1 MERKANYALV
11 GFSTLVLILAAIA
24 YVIWL
29 SQFQFNRD
37 FDLYDIKFV
46 GPVNGLTQ
54 GGEARFNG
62 IKVGEVTDIALDHR
76 DPSLVVARIQVKS
89 DVPIK
94 TDSYATL
101 EPQNITGVSFVQIA
115 AGSKEAKLLK
125 EVTPRGQVP
134 VLRSQQST
142 LSNLL
147 EGGGT
152 LLARAVE
159 ALDRVNRVLS
169 DKNIATFN
177 STLSDVNVVTAE
189 LRDQRAILGDA
200 RSALQSIDKAAANV
214 QDLVKH
220 TQTLV
225 DTDGKKTLAN
235 AAAAADELRAT
246 AADARALVA
255 SLKTPTQDFA
265 TNGLP
270 QLQSA
275 IVSLQG
281 AAESL
286 ERLANEIEASP
297 RALISKEPSKEIKVK
312 P

>member
-1 MERKANYALV
+1 MERKANYTLV
-11 GFSTLVLILAAIA
+11 GFATLLLMIAAVAFAFWLAR
-24 YVIWL
+24 
-29 SQFQFNRD
+29 FQFNRD

-46 GPVNGLTQ
+46 GPVNGLSQ

-62 IKVGEVTDIALDHR
+62 IKVGEVSNIALDKK
-76 DPSLVVARIQVKS
+76 DPSLVVARIREAS

-115 AGSKEAKLLK
+115 AGSTQARLLK
-125 EVTPRGQVP
+125 DVTPKGQVP
-134 VLRSQQST
+134 LLRSQAST

-169 DKNIATFN
+169 DKNITTFGA
-177 STLSDVNVVTAE
+177 TLSDINVVSSE
-189 LRDQRAILGDA
+189 LKGQKQVFADA
-200 RSALQSIDKAAANV
+200 RSALQGINKTAADYSELA
-214 QDLVKH
+214 KH
-220 TQTLV
+220 LQTLV
-225 DTDGKKTLAN
+225 DTDGKSTLKNAN
-235 AAAAADELRAT
+235 DAAAEIRAAAT
-246 AADARALVA
+246 DARQLVA
-255 SLKTPTQDFA
+255 ALKAPTTDFA

-275 IVSLQG
+275 IISLQG
-281 AAESL
+281 TAESL
-286 ERLANEIEASP
+286 ERLANELENSP
-297 RALISKEPSKEIKVK
+297 RALISKEPAKEIKVK

>member
-1 MERKANYALV
+1 MERKANYTLV
-11 GFSTLVLILAAIA
+11 GFATLLLILAAVA
-24 YVIWL
+24 FAFWL
-29 SQFQFNRD
+29 GRLQFNRD
-37 FDLYDIKFV
+37 YDLYDIKFV
-46 GPVNGLTQ
+46 GPVNGLSQ

-62 IKVGEVTDIALDHR
+62 IKVGEVTDVALDRR
-76 DPSLVVARIQVKS
+76 DPSLVVARIRVGS

-101 EPQNITGVSFVQIA
+101 EPQTITGVSFIQIA
-115 AGSKEAKLLK
+115 AGSTQARLLK
-125 EVTPRGQVP
+125 DVTPNGQVP
-134 VLRSQQST
+134 LLRSQQST

-169 DKNIATFN
+169 DKNITTF
-177 STLSDVNVVTAE
+177 SATLSDINVVGAE
-189 LRDQRAILGDA
+189 LRDQKQVFADA
-200 RSALQSIDKAAANV
+200 RSTLQSIDKAASDYAE
-214 QDLVKH
+214 LAKH
-220 TQTLV
+220 LQRLV
-225 DTDGKKTLAN
+225 DTDGAKTLKDAS
-235 AAAAADELRAT
+235 AAAGEIRGA
-246 AADARALVA
+246 AADARQLVTALKA
-255 SLKTPTQDFA
+255 PTTDFA

-275 IVSLQG
+275 ITSLQG

-286 ERLANEIEASP
+286 ERLANEIENSP
-297 RALISKEPSKEIKVK
+297 RALISKEPAKEIKVK

>member
-11 GFSTLVLILAAIA
+11 GFSTLILILAAVA
-24 YVIWL
+24 FVVWL

-37 FDLYDIKFV
+37 FDIYDIKFV
-46 GPVNGLTQ
+46 GPVNGLTN

-62 IKVGEVTDIALDHR
+62 IKVGEVTDIALDER

-89 DVPIK
+89 NVPIK
-94 TDSYATL
+94 TDSFATL

-125 EVTPRGQVP
+125 DVTPKGQVP

-169 DKNIATFN
+169 DKNITTFN
-177 STLSDVNVVTAE
+177 STLSDVNVVSAE
-189 LRDQRAILGDA
+189 LRDQREILGDA

>member
-11 GFSTLVLILAAIA
+11 GFSTLILILAAVA
-24 YVIWL
+24 FVVWL

-46 GPVNGLTQ
+46 GPVNGLTD
-54 GGEARFNG
+54 GGEVRFNG
-62 IKVGEVTDIALDHR
+62 IKVGDVTEIALDAR

-89 DVPIK
+89 NVPIK

-115 AGSKEAKLLK
+115 AGSKEARLLK
-125 EVTPRGQVP
+125 DVTPRGQVP
-134 VLRSQQST
+134 ILRSQQST

-169 DKNIATFN
+169 DKNI
-177 STLSDVNVVTAE
+177 STLDATLADVNVVSAE
-189 LRDQRAILGDA
+189 LRDQREIIGDA
-200 RSALQSIDKAAANV
+200 RATLQSIDRAAVNV
-214 QDLVKH
+214 QALVKD
-220 TQTLV
+220 TQSLV
-225 DTDGKKTLAN
+225 NTDGKKTMQDAS
-235 AAAAADELRAT
+235 AAVEEIRAAAAD
-246 AADARALVA
+246 ARSLVA
-255 SLKTPTQDFA
+255 TLKAPTTDFA
-265 TNGLP
+265 THGLP

-275 IVSLQG
+275 IVSMQG

-286 ERLANEIEASP
+286 ERLANEIENSP
-297 RALISKEPSKEIKVK
+297 RALISKEPAKEIKVK

>member
-1 MERKANYALV
+1 MERKANYTLV
-11 GFSTLVLILAAIA
+11 GFATLLLILATIA
-24 YVIWL
+24 FAFWL
-29 SQFQFNRD
+29 ARFQFNRD

-46 GPVNGLTQ
+46 GPVNGLSQ

-62 IKVGEVTDIALDHR
+62 IKVGEVSKIALDQR
-76 DPSLVVARIQVKS
+76 DPSLVVARIRVNS

-101 EPQNITGVSFVQIA
+101 EPQNITGISYVQIA
-115 AGSKEAKLLK
+115 AGSRQARLLK
-125 EVTPRGQVP
+125 DITPRGRVP
-134 VLRSQQST
+134 LLRSQSST

-169 DKNIATFN
+169 DKNITTF
-177 STLSDVNVVTAE
+177 SATLSDVNVVSTE
-189 LRDQRAILGDA
+189 LRDQRQVFADA
-200 RSALQSIDKAAANV
+200 RTALQTIDKTA
-214 QDLVKH
+214 QDYSELAKH
-220 TQTLV
+220 AQTLV
-225 DTDGKKTLAN
+225 DTDGKATLKNASD
-235 AAAAADELRAT
+235 AAAEIRAAAT
-246 AADARALVA
+246 DARQLVA
-255 SLKTPTQDFA
+255 ALKTPTTDFA

-275 IVSLQG
+275 IISLQG

-286 ERLANEIEASP
+286 ERLANEIENNP
-297 RALISKEPSKEIKVK
+297 RALISKEPAKEIKVK

>member
-1 MERKANYALV
+1 MERRANYALV
-11 GFSTLVLILAAIA
+11 GFATLLLVIA
-24 YVIWL
+24 LVVFLVWL
-29 SQFQFNRD
+29 GRFQLNRD
-37 FDLYDIKFV
+37 FDLYDIRFV
-46 GPVNGLTQ
+46 GPVNGLSQ

-62 IKVGEVTDIALDHR
+62 IKVGEVTQIALDKR
-76 DPSLVVARIQVKS
+76 DPRLVVARIRVSS

-101 EPQNITGVSFVQIA
+101 EPQNITGVSYIQIA
-115 AGSKEAKLLK
+115 AGSRQAPLLK
-125 EVTPRGQVP
+125 TVTPRGAVP

-169 DKNIATFN
+169 DKNITTFTA
-177 STLSDVNVVTAE
+177 TLSDINVVSAE
-189 LRDQRAILGDA
+189 LRDQRQMLGDA
-200 RSALQSIDKAAANV
+200 RSAIQSIDKAAQQV
-214 QDLVKH
+214 TELTKH
-220 TQTLV
+220 AQTLV
-225 DTDGKKTLAN
+225 DTDGKGTLAE
-235 AAAAADELRAT
+235 AKQAAIEIRAAAADARQMIAT
-246 AADARALVA
+246 
-255 SLKTPTQDFA
+255 LKGPTSDFA

-270 QLQSA
+270 QIQSA
-275 IVSLQG
+275 VTSLQG

-286 ERLANEIEASP
+286 ERLANEIESSP
-297 RALISKEPSKEIKVK
+297 RALISKQPSKEIKVK

>member
-11 GFSTLVLILAAIA
+11 GFSTLILILAAIA
-24 YVIWL
+24 FVIWL

-76 DPSLVVARIQVKS
+76 DPSLVVARIQIKS

-94 TDSYATL
+94 TDSFATL

-169 DKNIATFN
+169 DKNITTFN
-177 STLSDVNVVTAE
+177 ATLSDVNVVSAE
-189 LRDQRAILGDA
+189 LRDQRAMLGDA
-200 RSALQSIDKAAANV
+200 RSALQSIDKAAVNV

-225 DTDGKKTLAN
+225 DTDGKKTLSN
-235 AAAAADELRAT
+235 AAAAADELRQT

-255 SLKTPTQDFA
+255 SLKTPTTDFA

-275 IVSLQG
+275 IISLQG

-286 ERLANEIEASP
+286 ERLANEIESSP

>member
-11 GFSTLVLILAAIA
+11 GFSTLILILAAVA
-24 YVIWL
+24 FVVWL

-46 GPVNGLTQ
+46 GPVNGLTD

-62 IKVGEVTDIALDHR
+62 IKVGEVTDIALDAR

-89 DVPIK
+89 NVPIK

-125 EVTPRGQVP
+125 DVTPRGQVP

-159 ALDRVNRVLS
+159 ALDRINRVLD
-169 DKNIATFN
+169 DKNITTFSAT
-177 STLSDVNVVTAE
+177 LGDVNVITAE
-189 LRDQRAILGDA
+189 LRDQRQVIGDA
-200 RSALQSIDKAAANV
+200 RAALQSIDKAAANV
-214 QDLVKH
+214 QDLVKD
-220 TQTLV
+220 TQKLV
-225 DTDGKKTLAN
+225 NTDGKKTLQDAS
-235 AAAAADELRAT
+235 AAVEEIRGAAT
-246 AADARALVA
+246 DARALVA
-255 SLKTPTQDFA
+255 SLKTPTTDFA
-265 TNGLP
+265 TNTLP
-270 QLQSA
+270 QVQSA
-275 IVSLQG
+275 IISLQG

-286 ERLANEIEASP
+286 ERLATEIESSP